1 MTLKPGKKMSLG
13 IRQTDMLVTMM
24 DRTCDEELNCE
35 EVFENLET
43 YAEYA
48 LISGD
53 KVKTRIIRLV
63 EDHLKL
69 CRDCAEEY
77 QLLLK
82 ALKSVDV

>member
-1 MTLKPGKKMSLG
+1 MKLKPGKKMSLG
-13 IRQTDMLVTMM
+13 IRQTDMLVSMM
-24 DRTCDEELNCE
+24 DRTCGEELNCE
-35 EVFENLET
+35 EVFENLGT

-48 LISGD
+48 LISGN
-53 KVKTRIIRLV
+53 KVKTTIIRLV

-82 ALKSVDV
+82 ALKSAE